1 MKQPQPR
8 YRLSHVTTALALA
21 LSAVPAA
28 ADDAAV
34 AAVLDQ
40 AMNEWRVILT
50 CSSLIPDDGGRLL
63 GFWQD
68 DVAETLSV
76 IAAAGAQ
83 PDNLASFTA
92 SALPGSLL
100 PAPDTPWGEVVA
112 FCQADPDWYTRF
124 QRFDIVILPRDV
136 EEALA
141 AP

>member
-8 YRLSHVTTALALA
+8 YPLSQVTAVLALA
-21 LSAVPAA
+21 LSAAPAA

-40 AMNEWRVILT
+40 AMNEWRTILT
-50 CSSLIPDDGGRLL
+50 CSSLIPDDGGRLQ

-68 DVAETLSV
+68 DVMETLSV
-76 IAAAGAQ
+76 IAEAGAQ
-83 PDNLASFTA
+83 PDNLAAFTA
-92 SALPGSLL
+92 SALPGGLL
-100 PAPDTPWGEVVA
+100 PAPDTPWGEVMA
-112 FCQADPDWYTRF
+112 FCQSDPDWYLRF
-124 QRFDIVILPRDV
+124 QRFDIVVLPRAV